1 MRFKA
6 TTTGNLGVYEVEN
19 LRKEV
24 GIEVG
29 PVNLG
34 NVNH

>member
-6 TTTGNLGVYEVEN
+6 KTTGNLGVYEVEN

-24 GIEVG
+24 WIEVG